1 MKEDEMSTQN
11 SGHQLH
17 VDGSFEMEFVV
28 AGEDEH
34 GLPLL
39 EVNIYPVV
47 IEGMIGDNLAFGV
60 DGQHLVA
67 GLTVPLEATGLSPTD
82 LDSLPLRGGWATIS
96 TAHGSGLRVE
106 DLERAFG
113 ARAAVIVLEALAD
126 ALLSESINA
135 DLYGSPYRSV
145 ELDDDNRYEEVLAM
159 QKALQSRIEVDE
171 KRQVT
176 HDVFNTMMNREFS
189 I

>member
-1 MKEDEMSTQN
+1 MKEDEMSTQKN
-11 SGHQLH
+11 GHQLH
-17 VDGSFEMEFVV
+17 VNGTFQMEFVV

-39 EVNIYPVV
+39 EVNFYPVS
-47 IEGMIGDNLAFGV
+47 IEGMIGDNLALGM

-67 GLTVPLEATGLSPTD
+67 GLTVPLEDTGFTPPD
-82 LDSLPLRGGWATIS
+82 LDSLPLREGWATIS
-96 TAHGSGLRVE
+96 TAHGPGLQVE
-106 DLERAFG
+106 DLEQAFG
-113 ARAAVIVLEALAD
+113 TRAAVIVLKALAD

-159 QKALQSRIEVDE
+159 QKDLQSRIEADE
-171 KRQVT
+171 QSKVT
-176 HDVFNTMMNREFS
+176 NDVFNAMMNREFS
-189 I
+189 G